1 MGVAVLLFLA
11 AIAGGVAMMLQ
22 FDSGYLFF
30 PLPII
35 STGLVAVA
43 GATRNRFLP
52 PIRYADKSRVV
63 VDCGE
68 YGDVCFSNML
78 VATPEGLNRWSG

>member
-1 MGVAVLLFLA
+1 MIVFLA
-11 AIAGGVAMMLQ
+11 AIVGGIAMMLQ

-35 STGLVAVA
+35 SLTLVAAAAVV
-43 GATRNRFLP
+43 RNRFLP

-78 VATPEGLNRWSG
+78 VATPEGFQ